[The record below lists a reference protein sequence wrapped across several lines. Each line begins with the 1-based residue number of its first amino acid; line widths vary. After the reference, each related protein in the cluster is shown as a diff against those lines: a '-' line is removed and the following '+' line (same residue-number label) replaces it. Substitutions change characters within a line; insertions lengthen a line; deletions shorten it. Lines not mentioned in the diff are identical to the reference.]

1 MGRKLALLFIVV
13 LAALVTWS
21 ATGLNASSSDDVPRM
36 KVEELKS
43 LLGSPDVV
51 VLDVR
56 LGGEKAKKRILG
68 SVFENPEEVDAWSPK
83 YPKGKKIVLYCS

>member
-1 MGRKLALLFIVV
+1 MGRKQGLFFLVV
-13 LAALVTWS
+13 LAALVSWS
-21 ATGLNASSSDDVPRM
+21 VAGFGAGSDEVPRM
-36 KVEELKS
+36 KIEELKS

-56 LGGEKAKKRILG
+56 FEGKNAPKKILG
-68 SVFENPEEVDAWSPK
+68 SVFESPEEVDVWSPK